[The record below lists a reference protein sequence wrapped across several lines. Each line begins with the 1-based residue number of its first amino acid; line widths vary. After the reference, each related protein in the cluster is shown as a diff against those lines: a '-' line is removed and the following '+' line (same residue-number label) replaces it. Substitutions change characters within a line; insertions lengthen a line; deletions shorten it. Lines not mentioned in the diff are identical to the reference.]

1 MRGNLKCIII
11 VEDSD
16 AVRNQIKSWIA
27 DEPITIIEAVDGQ
40 DGYEKIK
47 KLGDEI
53 DLIISDVKMP
63 NLDGISMLEKLCLE
77 NICLYTPKVILT
89 TEPSAHMLK
98 NKGEIKNLKIWVVKP
113 LNKERFLSVL
123 KVVL

>member
-1 MRGNLKCIII
+1 MSLNLKCIII

-16 AVRNQIKSWIA
+16 AVRNQIKSWIT

-77 NICLYTPKVILT
+77 NICLDTPKMMLT

-98 NKGEIKNLKIWVVKP
+98 NKDEIKNLKIWVVKP